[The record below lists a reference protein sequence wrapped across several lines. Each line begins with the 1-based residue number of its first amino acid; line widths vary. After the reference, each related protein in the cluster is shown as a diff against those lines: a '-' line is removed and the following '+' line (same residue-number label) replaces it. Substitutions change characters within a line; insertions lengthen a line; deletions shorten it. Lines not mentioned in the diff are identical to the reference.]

1 MRFTDQLWQ
10 QITPLYETILSHGFV
25 QELAAGTLPATKFQY
40 YIQQDALYLTDFS
53 RALAQLAVK
62 ATAPADILQFTEFA
76 TNAIRVE
83 RILHEKYFALYDI
96 QPETSKK
103 PACFAYTNFLLAT
116 AATQSLAVGVAA
128 VLPCFWIYR
137 EVGKSIYA
145 QASPQN
151 PYQAWIDTYAGD
163 DFDWVVSQ
171 MLALT
176 DQLAESAS
184 PTERDQMKAAFMQSS
199 RLEWYFWNDAYQLE
213 EWQV

>member
-25 QELAAGTLPATKFQY
+25 QELTAGTLPTDKFQY

-62 ATAPADILQFTEFA
+62 ATRPADILQFTEFA
-76 TNAIRVE
+76 ANAIRVE
-83 RILHEKYFALYDI
+83 RILHETYFTLYDI
-96 QPETSKK
+96 QPETAKK

-116 AATQSLAVGVAA
+116 TATQSLAVGAAA

-137 EVGKSIYA
+137 EVGKHIYR
-145 QASPQN
+145 QASAQN

-163 DFDWVVSQ
+163 DFDQVVSQ

-184 PTERDQMKAAFMQSS
+184 PTERDQMTAAFMQSS
-199 RLEWYFWNDAYQLE
+199 RSEWYFWNDAYQLA
-213 EWQV
+213 EWLV

>member
-10 QITPLYETILSHGFV
+10 QITPLYETILSHSFV
-25 QELAAGTLPATKFQY
+25 QELAAGTLPVTKFQY

-62 ATAPADILQFTEFA
+62 ATQPADILQFTEFA
-76 TNAIRVE
+76 ANAIRVE
-83 RILHEKYFALYDI
+83 RILHETYFTRYGI

-116 AATQSLAVGVAA
+116 TATQSLAVGAAA

-137 EVGKSIYA
+137 EVGKYIYA
-145 QASPQN
+145 QARSQN
-151 PYQAWIDTYAGD
+151 PYQSWIDTYAGD
-163 DFDWVVSQ
+163 DFDQVVSQ

-184 PTERDQMKAAFMQSS
+184 PTERDQMQEAFIQSS

-213 EWQV
+213 EWLV